1 MRRRLGLALVAL
13 LAVIT
18 ACARVPVS
26 DEVTID
32 FADSRDGDLVS
43 VTVQTDFLSQ
53 PANSAMRTRI
63 DTARDAAVAGTDAW
77 SARFARLS
85 PESERL
91 TFDRSRGTLDRV
103 TRAVR
108 IPADDLQRIFS
119 DMNVTVSLVRGDGW
133 RELTLYP
140 GTSSRATREQR
151 REFEEALS
159 AWSGDVAHYFNAVQ
173 HLYSYL
179 DKHSDRA
186 RYVFAAVLDEKD
198 EAGND
203 PMVTEDEQ
211 PLVENV
217 RHAMETLADKLDASE
232 GRATTFAE
240 EADLVYN
247 PFPARIVIHAPDKQE
262 LTIEPVD
269 LFAGIAALEG
279 RWIQPD
285 PLAAVLRDDKIT
297 SEQLAHA
304 ERHANVIVSAT
315 EVEDAVRAQLV
326 RPKQY
331 SLRWPD

>member
-1 MRRRLGLALVAL
+1 MRRRLALALLVL
-13 LAVIT
+13 IT
-18 ACARVPVS
+18 SCARIPVS

-32 FADSRDGDLVS
+32 FSTDADDDFVS
-43 VTVQTDFLSQ
+43 VTVKTEFMSQ

-63 DTARDAAVAGTDAW
+63 DAARDATLAGTDAW
-77 SARFARLS
+77 STRFARLTPDS
-85 PESERL
+85 DRV
-91 TFDRSRGTLDRV
+91 TFERSRGTLDRV

-108 IPADDLQRIFS
+108 IPADDLQRVFA

-151 REFEEALS
+151 RELDEALS
-159 AWSGDVAHYFNAVQ
+159 VWSREVAHYFNAVQ
-173 HLYSYL
+173 HLYAYL
-179 DKHSDRA
+179 DKQPERA
-186 RYVFAAVLDEKD
+186 RYVFAAILDEKD
-198 EAGND
+198 AQGND
-203 PMVTEDEQ
+203 PMVTDDEQ
-211 PLVENV
+211 PLVESV
-217 RHAMETLADKLDASE
+217 RHAMETLADHLDQSE

-247 PFPARIVIHAPDKQE
+247 PFPARIVIHSPDKQE

-269 LFAGIAALEG
+269 LFAGITALEG

-285 PLAAVLRDDKIT
+285 PLAALLRDEKLT
-297 SEQLAHA
+297 AAELAKV
-304 ERHANVIVSAT
+304 ERHAHVIVGAT
-315 EVEDAVRAQLV
+315 EVEDAVRAQLA